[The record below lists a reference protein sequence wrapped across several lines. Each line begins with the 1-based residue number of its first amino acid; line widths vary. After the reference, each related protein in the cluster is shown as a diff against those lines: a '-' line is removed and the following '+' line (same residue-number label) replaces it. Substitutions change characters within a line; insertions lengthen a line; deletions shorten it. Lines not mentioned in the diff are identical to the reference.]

1 MLSHLKIS
9 LQMKWTQFRWDLWVD
24 SRIQNYYRRSINEDA
39 KLYFFRNVDPMKYT
53 TMPVCS
59 ITYEAVA
66 FISMLAALSTL
77 VERNNYFK
85 PRAIINQPAFPEDTP
100 LPLSVCPT
108 PTRPDGNIYSQLL
121 NSGKASRK
129 QILPNV
135 GGWGGR
141 FPNKVQSKPL
151 KTPPNHSQNRPFLPN
166 IWKN

>member
-1 MLSHLKIS
+1 
-9 LQMKWTQFRWDLWVD
+9 
-24 SRIQNYYRRSINEDA
+24 
-39 KLYFFRNVDPMKYT
+39 MKYT

-151 KTPPNHSQNRPFLPN
+151 KTPPNHSQNRPFLPELHLSFSQKPWGSLLESEEIDQN
-166 IWKN
+166 NTRDRTEHTRN